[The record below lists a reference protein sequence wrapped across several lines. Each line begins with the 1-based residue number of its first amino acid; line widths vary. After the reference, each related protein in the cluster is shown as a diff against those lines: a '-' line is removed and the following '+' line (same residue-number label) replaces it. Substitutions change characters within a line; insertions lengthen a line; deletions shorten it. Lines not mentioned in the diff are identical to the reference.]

1 MSNKSLTCLQKG
13 LKGSVQVPGDKSI
26 SHRAVMF
33 GAIAEG
39 KTEITGFLPGADCLS
54 TIACF
59 QKMGIDIL
67 QKGDKV
73 TVYGKGWSGLNE
85 PSEILDVGNSGT
97 TTRLML
103 GILAGRPF
111 HSVVIGDES
120 IARRPM
126 SRVTEPL
133 RQMGAEIDGREDGTY
148 TPLSIRGGETKGI
161 HWVSKVAS
169 AQVKS
174 CILLAGLQSEG
185 KTTVE
190 EPSLSRDHTERMLEA
205 FGVEVTRDN
214 MTVSVE
220 GGQALKGRSVFVPG
234 DISSA
239 AFLLA
244 AGAIVPDSEITIEN
258 VGVNPTRTG
267 IVDVMK
273 KMGVSFKEKNKRD
286 VNGEPV
292 ADFVVKT
299 SNMQGTTIE
308 GDLIPRLIDE
318 IPIIA
323 VMASQAV
330 GTTVIKDA
338 EELKVKET
346 NRIDTVV
353 SQLKKMGADI
363 EATPDGM
370 IIRGSAQLQG
380 AELDSFGD
388 HRIGMAMSIAALIAK
403 GESTILDTEAI
414 NVSYPTFY
422 EHIDKLRGT
431 EN

>member
-1 MSNKSLTCLQKG
+1 M
-13 LKGSVQVPGDKSI
+13 
-26 SHRAVMF
+26 
-33 GAIAEG
+33 
-39 KTEITGFLPGADCLS
+39 
-54 TIACF
+54 
-59 QKMGIDIL
+59 
-67 QKGDKV
+67 
-73 TVYGKGWSGLNE
+73 
-85 PSEILDVGNSGT
+85 
-97 TTRLML
+97 
-103 GILAGRPF
+103 
-111 HSVVIGDES
+111 
-120 IARRPM
+120 
-126 SRVTEPL
+126 
-133 RQMGAEIDGREDGTY
+133 
-148 TPLSIRGGETKGI
+148 
-161 HWVSKVAS
+161 
-169 AQVKS
+169 
-174 CILLAGLQSEG
+174 
-185 KTTVE
+185 
-190 EPSLSRDHTERMLEA
+190 
-205 FGVEVTRDN
+205 EVTRDN
-214 MTVSVE
+214 KTVSVE

-244 AGAIVPDSEITIEN
+244 AGAIVPDSDITIEN

-380 AELDSFGD
+380 AEVDSFGD

-431 EN
+431 EK